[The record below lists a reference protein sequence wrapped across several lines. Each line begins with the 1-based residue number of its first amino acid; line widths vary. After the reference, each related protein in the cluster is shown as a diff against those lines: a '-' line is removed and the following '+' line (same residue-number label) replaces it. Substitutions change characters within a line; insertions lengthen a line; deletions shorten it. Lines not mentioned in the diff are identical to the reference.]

1 MEATMSRKKKDKEIN
16 FWPAYVDALINVV
29 LNLLFLVGV
38 FTIGLVVLN
47 GEAFNQEKKIAELKV
62 RTMQLNEE
70 PISDLG
76 GALDILKATP
86 VMAKIPPLPP
96 LGSEKK
102 VQRERLEIIEIRV
115 SNPRT
120 LARTDTATDT
130 RNEDIRAEEK
140 AKGIAQSIAPG
151 KVVMRIDFDIN
162 QYTTPKNFS
171 PSAEIVAALKNKYL
185 LLCIADPN
193 NQRMSREAF
202 ARLMSIR
209 ISLTQVG
216 VDTSQIAIQ
225 VALPAGDSPL
235 PSNIDRS
242 VFVIDLL
249 NQSIDITKVS
259 TNGKN

>member
-120 LARTDTATDT
+120 LARTDT
-130 RNEDIRAEEK
+130 AEEK

>member
-1 MEATMSRKKKDKEIN
+1 
-16 FWPAYVDALINVV
+16 
-29 LNLLFLVGV
+29 
-38 FTIGLVVLN
+38 
-47 GEAFNQEKKIAELKV
+47 
-62 RTMQLNEE
+62 
-70 PISDLG
+70 
-76 GALDILKATP
+76 
-86 VMAKIPPLPP
+86 
-96 LGSEKK
+96 
-102 VQRERLEIIEIRV
+102 
-115 SNPRT
+115 
-120 LARTDTATDT
+120 
-130 RNEDIRAEEK
+130 
-140 AKGIAQSIAPG
+140 
-151 KVVMRIDFDIN
+151 MRIDFDIN